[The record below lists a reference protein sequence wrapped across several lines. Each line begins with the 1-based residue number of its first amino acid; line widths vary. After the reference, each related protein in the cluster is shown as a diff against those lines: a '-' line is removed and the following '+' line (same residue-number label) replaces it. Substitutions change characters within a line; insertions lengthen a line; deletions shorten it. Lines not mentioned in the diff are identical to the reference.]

1 MNQTESQM
9 QGSDVVHD
17 LVMLLAG
24 SKTASGYV
32 RSVATHSLLA
42 AHAVGSELFIVNQ
55 DATLQTLAAFGKTTF
70 SDALPIS
77 LWDQNPVSTA
87 ARTNQVTKAS
97 QQDPANGD
105 DVYLYCYP
113 FSTPAHTVGVL
124 VMIKSEEHEV
134 ALEEQ
139 DQKTVSMFGGLWL
152 ESLGLSETTTKLNS
166 STKDSNELTVRQL
179 EILKMMAQGQTNAQI
194 ADQMILSEST
204 IRQETVRIYR
214 KLSVPDRTQATKRA
228 LHLGLIDRT
237 AS

>member
-1 MNQTESQM
+1 VNQTESEIP
-9 QGSDVVHD
+9 GSDVMHD

-32 RSVATHSLLA
+32 RSVATHSLLG

-87 ARTNQVTKAS
+87 ARTNQVTKGT
-97 QQDPANGD
+97 QQDPATGD

-124 VMIKSEEHEV
+124 VMIKSEEYEI

-139 DQKTVSMFGGLWL
+139 DQRTVSMFGGLWL
-152 ESLGLSETTTKLNS
+152 ESLGLSDQTSKPT
-166 STKDSNELTVRQL
+166 STAKDSTELTVRQL
-179 EILKMMAQGQTNAQI
+179 AVLKMMAQGQTNAQI

-204 IRQETVRIYR
+204 IRQETVKIYR
-214 KLSVPDRTQATKRA
+214 KLAVSDRAQATKRA
-228 LHLGLIDRT
+228 MHLGLIDRI

>member
-1 MNQTESQM
+1 VNQTESEI
-9 QGSDVVHD
+9 QGSDVMHE

-24 SKTASGYV
+24 SKMASGYV
-32 RSVATHSLLA
+32 RSVATHSLLG

-87 ARTNQVTKAS
+87 ARANQVTKGT

-124 VMIKSEEHEV
+124 VMIKSEEYEI

-139 DQKTVSMFGGLWL
+139 DQRTVSMFGGLWL

-166 STKDSNELTVRQL
+166 STKDSTELTVRQL

-194 ADQMILSEST
+194 ADQMILESSGLQSG
-204 IRQETVRIYR
+204 R
-214 KLSVPDRTQATKRA
+214 LFVP
-228 LHLGLIDRT
+228 GP
-237 AS
+237 SS

>member
-9 QGSDVVHD
+9 QGSDVMHNLAV
-17 LVMLLAG
+17 LLAG

-32 RSVATHSLLA
+32 RSVATHSLLG

-87 ARTNQVTKAS
+87 ARTNQVTKGT
-97 QQDPANGD
+97 QQDPATGD

-139 DQKTVSMFGGLWL
+139 DQKTVSMFNGLWL
-152 ESLGLSETTTKLNS
+152 ESLGFSDQTSKPT
-166 STKDSNELTVRQL
+166 STAKDSTELTVRQL
-179 EILKMMAQGQTNAQI
+179 AVLKMMAQGQTNAQI

-204 IRQETVRIYR
+204 IRQETVKIYR
-214 KLSVPDRTQATKRA
+214 KLAVSDRAQATKRA
-228 LHLGLIDRT
+228 MHLGLIDRI

>member
-1 MNQTESQM
+1 MNQTESES
-9 QGSDVVHD
+9 QGSDVMHD

-32 RSVATHSLLA
+32 RSVATHSLLG

-87 ARTNQVTKAS
+87 ARTNQVTKGT

-124 VMIKSEEHEV
+124 VMIKSEEYEI

-139 DQKTVSMFGGLWL
+139 DQRTVSMFGGLWL

-179 EILKMMAQGQTNAQI
+179 EILKIMAQGQTNAQI

-228 LHLGLIDRT
+228 LHLGLIDRV